1 MSTTDSNFHCKRV
14 RESTEMDHSSY
25 FLNANVLVRGGR
37 EQCLNAQSMA
47 PGSSQTCHK
56 AIWTPPPSHQAAP
69 APAQQHQCPG
79 RSGGSD
85 VFF

>member
-14 RESTEMDHSSY
+14 RESTEMDHSGY
-25 FLNANVLVRGGR
+25 FLNASVFVRGGR

-69 APAQQHQCPG
+69 QAQQHQCPG